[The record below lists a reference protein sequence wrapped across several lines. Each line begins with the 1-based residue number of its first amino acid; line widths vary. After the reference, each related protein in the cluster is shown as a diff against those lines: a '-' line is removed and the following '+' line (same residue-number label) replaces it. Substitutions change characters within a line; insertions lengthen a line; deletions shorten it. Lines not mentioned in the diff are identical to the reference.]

1 MVDEER
7 WVMQGLDPDDP
18 ACIKSAVQLENYIDE
33 VGFLPLFRGDIP
45 GFSVEE
51 HTAADGWWSDDPE
64 RDPWAWRQIL
74 AQRGHVAY
82 GKFFDR
88 KAGFI
93 SLEWL
98 PVFANCRRDG
108 YDFDALWDDE
118 KASMKSKKIMDL
130 FAEEFSDR
138 ELYSFEVK
146 KLAGYGKSGEKNFEG
161 EITNLQMQT
170 YLCVRDFKRKT
181 SKKGEEY
188 GWGIAVYCTPEHIWG
203 RDLVTSC
210 YREDPEVS
218 AERIFLHMKK
228 LYPEAGDRQIRRLLG
243 IRREGEPARRKEVPY
258 PDNLIKALKI
268 EGFTPETATADQK
281 AGLEVAIGQLRD
293 KQQRTVLLKYREHM
307 RNEEIGKALNRAA
320 GTVGTYHSKALGKLK
335 WPGIAV
341 WYLEGYDRAIRS
353 YMEERK
359 IPCPETVIRDDSPQ
373 VSGRDFCLRLGI
385 TFKQSD
391 ALMKAGIFTVFDLIL
406 AQGKPF
412 WYRSVKGIGAK
423 TAADLEK
430 RVDERYI
437 QKLPRDYQQE
447 TSGS

>member
-1 MVDEER
+1 MTEEER

-18 ACIKSAVQLENYIDE
+18 ACIKSVAQLEKYIDE

-51 HTAADGWWSDDPE
+51 HTAADGWWTDDPE

-118 KASMKSKKIMDL
+118 KASMRSKKIMDL
-130 FAEEFSDR
+130 FAEEFADR

-210 YREDPEVS
+210 YREDPKIS
-218 AERIFLHMKK
+218 AEKIFLHMKK
-228 LYPEAGDRQIRRLLG
+228 LYPQAGDRQIRRLLG
-243 IRREGEPARRKEVPY
+243 IRREGEPAERKVVPY
-258 PDNLIKALKI
+258 PDNLIRALKI
-268 EGFTPETATADQK
+268 EGFTPEFATPDQK

-293 KQQRTVLLKYREHM
+293 KQQRTIVLKYKEHK
-307 RNEEIGKALNRAA
+307 RNAEIGKILNRAA

-341 WYLEGYDRAIRS
+341 WYLEGYDRAVRS
-353 YMEERK
+353 YLEERK
-359 IPCPETVIRDDSPQ
+359 IPCPVEVIRDDLQ
-373 VSGRDFCLRLGI
+373 EVSGRDFCLRLGI

-406 AQGKPF
+406 AMGKPD
-412 WYRSVKGIGAK
+412 WYKPVKGIGAK
-423 TAADLEK
+423 TAADMEK

-437 QKLPRDYQQE
+437 SRLPGE
-447 TSGS
+447 K

>member
-1 MVDEER
+1 MIEEER

-18 ACIKSAVQLENYIDE
+18 ACIKSVTELEKYIDE

-51 HTAADGWWSDDPE
+51 HTAADGWWSEDPE

-118 KASMKSKKIMDL
+118 KASIKSKKIMDL
-130 FAEEFSDR
+130 FAEEFADR

-210 YREDPEVS
+210 YREDPKTS
-218 AERIFLHMKK
+218 AEKIFLHMKK
-228 LYPEAGDRQIRRLLG
+228 LYPQAGDRQIRRLLG
-243 IRREGEPARRKEVPY
+243 IRREGEPAERKVVPY
-258 PDNLIKALKI
+258 PDNLIRALKI
-268 EGFTPETATADQK
+268 EGFTPEFATPDQK

-293 KQQRTVLLKYREHM
+293 KQQRTVVMKYKQHM

-335 WPGIAV
+335 WPSVAV

-353 YMEERK
+353 YLEERK
-359 IPCPETVIRDDSPQ
+359 IPYPEEVIRDDVSE

-406 AQGKPF
+406 AMGKPD
-412 WYRSVKGIGAK
+412 WYKPIKGIGAK
-423 TAADLEK
+423 TAADMEK

-437 QKLPRDYQQE
+437 SRLPGQQ
-447 TSGS
+447 

>member
-1 MVDEER
+1 MTEEER

-18 ACIKSAVQLENYIDE
+18 ACIKSVTELEKYIDE

-51 HTAADGWWSDDPE
+51 HTAADGWWSEDPE

-130 FAEEFSDR
+130 FAEEFADR

-210 YREDPEVS
+210 YREDPKTS
-218 AERIFLHMKK
+218 AEKIFLHMKK
-228 LYPEAGDRQIRRLLG
+228 LYPQAADRQIRRLLG
-243 IRREGEPARRKEVPY
+243 IRHEGEPAERKEVPY
-258 PDNLIKALKI
+258 PDNLIRALKI
-268 EGFTPETATADQK
+268 EGFTPERATADQK

-293 KQQRTVLLKYREHM
+293 KQQKTVVLKYKEHLK
-307 RNEEIGKALNRAA
+307 NEEIGKALNRAA

-335 WPGIAV
+335 WPGIAA
-341 WYLEGYDRAIRS
+341 WYLEGYDKVIRS
-353 YMEERK
+353 YLEERK
-359 IPCPETVIRDDSPQ
+359 ITCPETVVRDDCPE

-385 TFKQSD
+385 SFKQSD
-391 ALMKAGIFTVFDLIL
+391 ALMDAGIFTVFDLIM
-406 AQGKPF
+406 AQGKPG
-412 WYRSVKGIGAK
+412 WYKSIKGIGAK

-437 QKLPRDYQQE
+437 SHLPKDRE
-447 TSGS
+447 EK

>member
-1 MVDEER
+1 MTDEER
-7 WVMQGLDPDDP
+7 WVMQGLDPEDP
-18 ACIKSAVQLENYIDE
+18 ACIKSAAELEKYIDE

-51 HTAADGWWSDDPE
+51 HTAADGWWSEDPE

-74 AQRGHVAY
+74 AEIGHVAY

-98 PVFANCRRDG
+98 PVFANWRRDG

-130 FAEEFSDR
+130 FAEEYADR
-138 ELYSFEVK
+138 ELFSFEVK
-146 KLAGYGKSGEKNFEG
+146 KLAGYGKNGEKNFEG

-170 YLCVRDFKRKT
+170 YLCVRNFKRKT

-210 YREDPEVS
+210 YREDPGTS
-218 AERIFLHMKK
+218 AKRIFQRVKE
-228 LYPEAGDRQIRRLLG
+228 LYPEAEDRQIRRALG
-243 IRREGEPARRKEVPY
+243 FHMEGEPAPRKVVPY
-258 PDNLIKALKI
+258 PDNLIRALKI
-268 EGFTPETATADQK
+268 EGFTPEGATPDQK

-293 KQQRTVLLKYREHM
+293 KQQRTVVMKYKEHM

-335 WPGIAV
+335 WPGIAA

-353 YMEERK
+353 YLEERK
-359 IPCPETVIRDDSPQ
+359 IPCPEEVIRDDVSE

-406 AQGKPF
+406 AMGKPD
-412 WYRSVKGIGAK
+412 WYRPIKGIGAK
-423 TAADLEK
+423 TAADMEK

-437 QKLPRDYQQE
+437 SRLPVEQ
-447 TSGS
+447 

>member
-1 MVDEER
+1 MIEEER

-18 ACIKSAVQLENYIDE
+18 ACIKSVTELEKYIDE

-51 HTAADGWWSDDPE
+51 HTAADGWWTDDPE

-118 KASMKSKKIMDL
+118 KASMRSKKIMDL
-130 FAEEFSDR
+130 FAEEFADR

-210 YREDPEVS
+210 YREDPKIS
-218 AERIFLHMKK
+218 AEKIFLHMKK
-228 LYPEAGDRQIRRLLG
+228 LYPQAGDRQIRRLLG
-243 IRREGEPARRKEVPY
+243 IRREGEPAERKVVPY
-258 PDNLIKALKI
+258 PDNLIRALKI
-268 EGFTPETATADQK
+268 EGFTPEFATPDQK

-293 KQQRTVLLKYREHM
+293 KQQRTVVMKYKEHM

-335 WPGIAV
+335 WPGIAA

-353 YMEERK
+353 YLEERK
-359 IPCPETVIRDDSPQ
+359 IPCPEEVIRDDVSE

-406 AQGKPF
+406 AMGKPD
-412 WYRSVKGIGAK
+412 WYRPIKGIGAK
-423 TAADLEK
+423 TAADMEK

-437 QKLPRDYQQE
+437 SRLPVEQ
-447 TSGS
+447 